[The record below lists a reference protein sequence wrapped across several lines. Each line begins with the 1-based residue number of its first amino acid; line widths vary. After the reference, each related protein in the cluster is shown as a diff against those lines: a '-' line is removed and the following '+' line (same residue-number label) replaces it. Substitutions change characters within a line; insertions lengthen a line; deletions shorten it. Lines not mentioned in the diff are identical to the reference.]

1 MDNNIARFI
10 NNSNASEQG
19 KTIDKSSEELSFQNK
34 LIDNLNGP
42 AFLTDESLNIIHQNI
57 YSENLVQA
65 FQNRNPIIH
74 GIIIR
79 CMTNDCPE
87 NQKFSIEDET
97 GTRHYDLFAF
107 PVNISKN
114 SEKPCV
120 LLFGKDTTVEQHL
133 TKALVESRQMFKDLV
148 SCSTDFA
155 WETDNKGR
163 FKYVSSNGILGYSA
177 YELNEK
183 KASDLIVGSDGL
195 NPFDTLDAIND
206 VEIWLQR
213 SDGEFACV
221 QVSANPIIDNNS
233 TWQGA
238 RGVCRD
244 VTEMRER
251 EASLRRIRKNEQVLK
266 RIISTI
272 RDEIDPTKMLQT
284 TAKAA
289 LDGLCAKHC
298 HIASLSKNSENKFEA
313 KLKAD
318 AGSIKN
324 DDFSNTLISKALS
337 ICNDSNK
344 SMPPSYVEEVVDGKE
359 TLIGFTKHH
368 NEINGAIFVT
378 AQEEN
383 KKWNKDEKSLFIGVS
398 SHLGVAF
405 EQIKNYEKLE
415 ELSKTDELTSLL
427 NRRAF
432 TEMANKR
439 LVIQKRQRQ
448 NCALL
453 YIDLDNFKQVNDTY
467 GHAVGD
473 DVLVTLSSILKR
485 TTRTED
491 LCCRLGGDE
500 FAVWLENVDE
510 KSAVHLANRILECT
524 AELQKL
530 AENDTHPVSLSIG
543 IAISDAKSNYALET
557 LMEHADNTLYDVKK
571 NGKSGIVLNQ

>member
-183 KASDLIVGSDGL
+183 KASDLIVGADGL

-213 SDGEFACV
+213 SDDEFACV

-272 RDEIDPTKMLQT
+272 RDEIDPTRMLHT

-289 LDGLCAKHC
+289 LDGLSAKHC
-298 HIASLSKNSENKFEA
+298 HIASLSKNSENKFDA

-337 ICNDSNK
+337 ICNHISK

-398 SHLGVAF
+398 SHLGIAF

-467 GHAVGD
+467 GHALGD

-524 AELQKL
+524 TELQKL

-557 LMEHADNTLYDVKK
+557 LMEHADNALYDVKK